1 MKFAGAM
8 IFVRDL
14 GAMERFYRDVVELVP
29 VAATRQPDWVEF
41 GGEARFSLHQIPPHI
56 LAGLPPLSGE
66 PRESGSTKLSF
77 SVADLAVEVA
87 RLRSVGV
94 RVIERPWGGFDFVD
108 PEGNIAGLDG
118 PPIVTEVAPLM
129 AREPEVIRSVPEPEP
144 EPVIEPQPPEVPRSW
159 FRIPAVLILLAFG
172 WLMAAIA
179 GLIPQLTFILP
190 MRGLVAGPIMLAGL
204 VAMAVGGLRKRT
216 VPASLLRDPLHLG
229 MLLVLAGWGLF
240 LCNPPALL
248 GLLGFILV
256 MRRRAA

>member
-1 MKFAGAM
+1 M

-14 GAMERFYRDVVELVP
+14 GAMERFYRNAVGLVP
-29 VAATRQPDWVEF
+29 VEATRHPDWVEF
-41 GGEARFSLHQIPPHI
+41 GGETRFSLHQIPPHV
-56 LAGLPPLSGE
+56 LAGMPPPSGE

-77 SVADLAVEVA
+77 SVANLAAEVA
-87 RLRSVGV
+87 RLRSLGV

-118 PPIVTEVAPLM
+118 PPMVAEVAPLM
-129 AREPEVIRSVPEPEP
+129 AREPEVVRSAPVPEPEP
-144 EPVIEPQPPEVPRSW
+144 EPEAAPAPPVEAPSK

-190 MRGLVAGPIMLAGL
+190 MRGIVAGPIMLAGL